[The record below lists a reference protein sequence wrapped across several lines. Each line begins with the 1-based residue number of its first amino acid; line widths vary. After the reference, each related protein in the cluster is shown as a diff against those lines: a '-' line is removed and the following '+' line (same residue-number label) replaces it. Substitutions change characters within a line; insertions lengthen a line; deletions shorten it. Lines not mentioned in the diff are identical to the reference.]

1 MGKTD
6 LALWHLLTL
15 ICVALPVGTS
25 LASAQ
30 YANVGFGGSVLA
42 TAVGLVVGACCGWV
56 MWRTHKIVVSSLQRL
71 SPSGDSLGKREWYFG
86 GFYLAKVL
94 WLGFAGVLG
103 FSLSL
108 ALSRA
113 LF

>member
-1 MGKTD
+1 M
-6 LALWHLLTL
+6 ALWHLLIL

-25 LASAQ
+25 LAAAQ
-30 YANVGFGGSVLA
+30 YAKVGFEGSVLA
-42 TAVGLVVGACCGWV
+42 AAVGLVVGPCCGWV
-56 MWRTHKIVVSSLQRL
+56 MWRTHKIVVSRLQPL
-71 SPSGDSLGKREWYFG
+71 LPSGDSLGKREWYFG
-86 GFYLAKVL
+86 GGFYLAKVL
-94 WLGFAGVLG
+94 WLGFAGFLG